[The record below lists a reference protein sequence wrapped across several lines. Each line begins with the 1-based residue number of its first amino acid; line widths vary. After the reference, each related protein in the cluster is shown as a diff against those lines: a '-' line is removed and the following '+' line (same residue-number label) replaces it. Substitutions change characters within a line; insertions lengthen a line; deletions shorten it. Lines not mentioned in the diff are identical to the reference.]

1 MGKLVYSMLT
11 SLDGY
16 VSDASGGFDWSMP
29 DEELHS
35 YINDVS
41 RTVGTYLLGRR
52 MYQTM
57 VFWETVDDLPG
68 TDATMLEY
76 GRIWRSADK
85 IVYSTT
91 LTEVA
96 SERTRIERDFD
107 PEAVRALKA
116 SSNLDLAIAG
126 PALAA
131 RALRAGLVDE
141 LTIYVCPVVVGGG
154 NAFFPQD
161 VRLAVSA
168 HGRGQHG
175 PRCVCLFPAGR
186 NP

>member
-11 SLDGY
+11 SLDGF
-16 VSDASGGFDWSMP
+16 VSDATGGFDWSIP

-35 YINDVS
+35 YINHVS
-41 RTVGTYLLGRR
+41 RSIGTYLLGRK

-57 VFWETVDDLPG
+57 VLWETAEILPG
-68 TDATMLEY
+68 MDATMLEY
-76 GRIWRSADK
+76 GRVWRSSDK

-96 SERTRIERDFD
+96 SERTRIERSFD

-116 SSNLDLAIAG
+116 AAPLDLAVNG

-131 RALRAGLVDE
+131 QALSEGLVDE
-141 LTIYVCPVVVGGG
+141 LTMYVCPVVVGGG
-154 NAFFPQD
+154 NSCYPQD
-161 VRLAVSA
+161 VRLDLALLEERRFGNGAVMLRYAVRS
-168 HGRGQHG
+168 
-175 PRCVCLFPAGR
+175 
-186 NP
+186 

>member
-16 VSDASGGFDWSMP
+16 VSDASGGFDWSVP
-29 DEELHS
+29 DEELHA

-41 RTVGTYLLGRR
+41 RSVGTYLLGRK

-57 VFWETVDDLPG
+57 MFWEGADTLPG
-68 TDATMLEY
+68 MDATMLEY
-76 GRIWRSADK
+76 GRIWRSSDK

-96 SERTRIERDFD
+96 SERTTIERAFD
-107 PEAVRALKA
+107 PEAVQALKA
-116 SSNLDLAIAG
+116 ASPMDVAVNG
-126 PALAA
+126 PTLAA
-131 RALRAGLVDE
+131 QALRAGLVDE
-141 LTIYVCPVVVGGG
+141 LKIYVCPVVVGGG

-161 VRLAVSA
+161 VRLGLDLVGERRFGGGVVML
-168 HGRGQHG
+168 HYT
-175 PRCVCLFPAGR
+175 VCT
-186 NP
+186 

>member
-41 RTVGTYLLGRR
+41 SAVGTYLLGRR

-68 TDATMLEY
+68 TEAAMLEY
-76 GRIWRSADK
+76 GRIWREADK

-107 PEAVRALKA
+107 PETLRKLKRSSPRDVAV
-116 SSNLDLAIAG
+116 SG

-131 RALRAGLVDE
+131 HALRAGLVDE
-141 LTIYVCPVVVGGG
+141 IKVYVCPVIVGGG
-154 NAFFPQD
+154 NAFYPQD
-161 VRLAVSA
+161 VRLDLELLEERRFGNGTVMLHYAVSS
-168 HGRGQHG
+168 
-175 PRCVCLFPAGR
+175 
-186 NP
+186 

>member
-1 MGKLVYSMLT
+1 MGNLVYSMLT

-16 VSDASGGFDWSMP
+16 VSDTSGGFDWSMP

-41 RTVGTYLLGRR
+41 RAAGTYLLGRR

-68 TDATMLEY
+68 MDATMLEY
-76 GRIWRSADK
+76 GRIWREADK

-107 PEAVRALKA
+107 PEAVRLLKE
-116 SSNLDLAIAG
+116 SSTYDVEVNG

-131 RALRAGLVDE
+131 HALRAGLVDE
-141 LTIYVCPVVVGGG
+141 LTVYVCPVIVGGG
-154 NAFFPQD
+154 NAFYPSD
-161 VRLAVSA
+161 VRFDLELLEERRFGNGTVMLNYAVSS
-168 HGRGQHG
+168 
-175 PRCVCLFPAGR
+175 
-186 NP
+186 

>member
-16 VSDASGGFDWSMP
+16 VSDATGGFDWSMP
-29 DEELHS
+29 DEELHT

-41 RTVGTYLLGRR
+41 RSIGTYLLGRK

-57 VFWETVDDLPG
+57 VFWETADTLPG
-68 TDATMLEY
+68 MDATTLEY
-76 GRIWRSADK
+76 GRVWRLSDK
-85 IVYSTT
+85 VMYSKT

-96 SERTRIERDFD
+96 SERTRIERSFD

-116 SSNLDLAIAG
+116 ASPMDLAVNG

-131 RALRAGLVDE
+131 QALSAGLVDE
-141 LTIYVCPVVVGGG
+141 LTMYVCPLVVGGG
-154 NAFFPQD
+154 NSCYPQD
-161 VRLAVSA
+161 VRLALELLEERRFGNGAVMLHYAVRS
-168 HGRGQHG
+168 
-175 PRCVCLFPAGR
+175 
-186 NP
+186 